1 MPNELVDKVIRAA
14 DTFYKTLQNDPNGRY
29 RSWEY
34 CYKRFHDAREDL
46 NPDYDMLCLNLA
58 FYLASWGMYR
68 GSSFLLQK
76 DYKVHLPVVQEL
88 LKNDYNQLFGIEC
101 FRIKEREI
109 QKLITRLY
117 TLISNYYETIRA
129 SVKSLD
135 IKSELSG
142 TLITKILMGTLGC
155 VPAYDRYFING
166 IKNLE
171 VSTGSFS
178 ITSLKKLAD
187 FYELNSQKLEVARK
201 RLLVNDLDYPQMKLL
216 DMGFW
221 QIGLELE
228 VATNQIKNRILKQ
241 KRLMHIF
248 REQFA
253 KRPSVFTLPENVE
266 QYRTQCLRSKEFDPV
281 KKHFDYE
288 LLSNTYNGVET
299 CVITI
304 PFRIGFANYAFIAP
318 DFDLNGEII
327 NTIDSTGMMHRL
339 AVTVFPEN
347 NKSFILLSCLSFEMY
362 IYRAFFEQIKTSQ
375 LEKVL
380 YYFNRFLPLLSE
392 NLVLSKELW
401 QSLNENGQFAL
412 IHMTNL
418 LGDDYFKLSQVFGME
433 LRNAAKNKY
442 ADYSKR
448 GTVDLFQALY
458 EQ

>member
-1 MPNELVDKVIRAA
+1 MKRNEILKLKFFSLFSKDARIMYSFVKKTNFPPDQLFIHDEEPCPCGSGKE
-14 DTFYKTLQNDPNGRY
+14 FSNCCKYKTDPGPLKTSKPPQVSVMEDMRKSLKRFQFCLHPNQSSCRGKIKEAHALQNNKIISLLAGNDNHVIMQDHSKQPLVYGTSLSPIVIVPFSKVSGNKATTQ
-29 RSWEY
+29 S
-34 CYKRFHDAREDL
+34 CFCDFHDTELFRVIESGAP
-46 NPDYDMLCLNLA
+46 NFSPDN
-58 FYLASWGMYR
+58 
-68 GSSFLLQK
+68 
-76 DYKVHLPVVQEL
+76 E
-88 LKNDYNQLFGIEC
+88 
-101 FRIKEREI
+101 
-109 QKLITRLY
+109 
-117 TLISNYYETIRA
+117 
-129 SVKSLD
+129 
-135 IKSELSG
+135 
-142 TLITKILMGTLGC
+142 
-155 VPAYDRYFING
+155 
-166 IKNLE
+166 
-171 VSTGSFS
+171 
-178 ITSLKKLAD
+178 
-187 FYELNSQKLEVARK
+187 
-201 RLLVNDLDYPQMKLL
+201 QMKFLYAYKA
-216 DMGFW
+216 F
-221 QIGLELE
+221 IFEY
-228 VATNQIKNRILKQ
+228 AKQ

-266 QYRTQCLRSKEFDPV
+266 RYRTQCLRSKEFDPV